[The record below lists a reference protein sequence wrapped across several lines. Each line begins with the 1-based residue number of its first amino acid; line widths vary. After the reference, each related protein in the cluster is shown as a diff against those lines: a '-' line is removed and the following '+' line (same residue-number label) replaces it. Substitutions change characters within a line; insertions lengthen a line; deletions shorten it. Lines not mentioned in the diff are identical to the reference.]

1 MILKRQ
7 GYYREMPHA
16 EETDPSMK
24 EYIGKK
30 FDYKKEICQY
40 LQKGIVLAA
49 CGEVSRDILRSE
61 KGIAGTPD
69 EMTDGKYIWPGDLA
83 YYVLNYDLQLNK
95 EFIDYM
101 IEHEWTVPNDLEIDF
116 DNLEVQ

>member
-1 MILKRQ
+1 MGRWLYSIYTIIHIL
-7 GYYREMPHA
+7 P
-16 EETDPSMK
+16 D
-24 EYIGKK
+24 
-30 FDYKKEICQY
+30 
-40 LQKGIVLAA
+40 VL
-49 CGEVSRDILRSE
+49 RPE

-101 IEHEWTVPNDLEIDF
+101 IEHEWTVPNGLHSGMP
-116 DNLEVQ
+116 L

>member
-16 EETDPSMK
+16 EETDPSIE
-24 EYIGKK
+24 EYIGKAI
-30 FDYKKEICQY
+30 DYKKEICQY

-49 CGEVSRDILRSE
+49 CGEVSKDVLHPE

-69 EMTDGKYIWPGDLA
+69 DMTDGKYIWPGDLA
-83 YYVLNYDLQLNK
+83 YYVMNYDLQLDR
-95 EFIDYM
+95 EFIDHM
-101 IEHEWTVPNDLEIDF
+101 IEHEWAVPDDMEIDF